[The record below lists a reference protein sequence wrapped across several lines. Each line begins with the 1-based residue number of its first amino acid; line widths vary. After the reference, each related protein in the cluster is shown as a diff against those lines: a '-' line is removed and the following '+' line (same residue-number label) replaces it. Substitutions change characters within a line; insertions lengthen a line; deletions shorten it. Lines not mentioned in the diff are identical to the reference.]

1 MKEEQEEEEQQDEE
15 FDLKSFRA
23 KLEQNTSQIVVNLD
37 DHFKQQ
43 RIKKLL
49 DLKKKTE
56 AANFLQ
62 SYKNADLTV
71 SKQFLSPVSAAMGKG
86 FAFQRKEGR
95 IAPSRTDNVNVQQTT
110 QRSESCSDDGD
121 HADVSYNACIE
132 VGIDDKGL
140 EEEELH
146 DGNVDET
153 KNFLKKMEEAKE
165 HNLIDD
171 ISVIPSYKHL
181 LVTPERN
188 YLKVFFSCW
197 CGD

>member
-1 MKEEQEEEEQQDEE
+1 M
-15 FDLKSFRA
+15 KSFRA

-56 AANFLQ
+56 ATNFLQ

-86 FAFQRKEGR
+86 FVFQRKEGR
-95 IAPSRTDNVNVQQTT
+95 IAPSRTVKVNVQQTT
-110 QRSESCSDDGD
+110 QRSESCSDHGD
-121 HADVSYNACIE
+121 NDISYNGCIAN
-132 VGIDDKGL
+132 VSIDDKGL

-153 KNFLKKMEEAKE
+153 KNFLKKMEDPKE

-171 ISVIPSYKHL
+171 ISIIPSYKHL